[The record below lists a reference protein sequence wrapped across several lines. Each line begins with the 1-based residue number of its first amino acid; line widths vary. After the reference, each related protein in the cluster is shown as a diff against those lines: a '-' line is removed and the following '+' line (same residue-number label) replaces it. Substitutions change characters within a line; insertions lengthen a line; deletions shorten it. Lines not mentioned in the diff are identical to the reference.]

1 LSGEKLKKAI
11 GINEK
16 DFYGKTAL
24 HYSAENGNY
33 ETTKILIETGSD
45 VNQMDNEK
53 STALEIAI
61 TKQNKMIVEML
72 LKNKEVKMS
81 SKASIK
87 YEMMK
92 VKEKSEYKTNF
103 QREKYERISF
113 YVIYYK
119 EEVYESFQIFLK
131 NNYETEYEKVLS
143 YLNFLKYC
151 LFENYEKMNEKFI
164 FEIINSIN
172 NDDDDKI
179 IINENLNEENNII
192 INDDENNVIINDEN
206 LNEEKIKNENS
217 KKIKEIKEKLI
228 KIILKKKYFS
238 KYVKSPEYQKI
249 TEKEELKYFIKKY
262 TTTYI
267 HEIKEIKQEYYKYIK
282 SINYE
287 YFIDIIDEIDET
299 NRNINNHTIEYFDE
313 KFNNILNKFLLNKG
327 KFVEF
332 SFLDEEFIVN
342 LIKKFKFDDN
352 FKLKY
357 DFNSLFSVVVDIVLR
372 FLSGLGFLKFTSFQ
386 SYNDLILKYYFF

>member
-238 KYVKSPEYQKI
+238 KYLKSPEYQKI